1 MYGGTSITSEFTMSI
16 YIFEII
22 YIDHIIQDI
31 KILKDKS
38 GEKDALMQFVLTLD
52 TTNLHQNF
60 VVDNLES
67 AKNLEPMAS
76 QLSHQ
81 SNLVCDV

>member
-1 MYGGTSITSEFTMSI
+1 MAELQSQVNSRWVLLLPSF
-16 YIFEII
+16 
-22 YIDHIIQDI
+22 IDHIIKDI

-38 GEKDALMQFVLTLD
+38 GDSKDHSLTQFVLTLD

-60 VVDNLES
+60 IVDNLES
-67 AKNLEPMAS
+67 ANNLEPMAS